1 MDQVVCF
8 LCFLSFLKQ
17 VNEEDKNVTPIFK
30 RASEATEGLRTLLRI
45 TDYHLCRAV
54 RPLSHRVQMSAAPW
68 PLFYG
73 ASSAA
78 VGFGAVK
85 KFSKGYM
92 QQTLRHWTNLKVR
105 VCVLGIRLGSK
116 QSSAWWQVLKPLQD
130 IDFFFLIC
138 EKRRIP
144 GVGCQRRSNVGYD
157 STTAHVGGRALA
169 MSLNRFHQLANETW
183 FAVHVQQTPERSS
196 EPLQQLFHCWECI
209 KHPE

>member
-8 LCFLSFLKQ
+8 VCFLSFLKQ

-78 VGFGAVK
+78 AGFGAMK

-92 QQTLRHWTNLKVR
+92 QQTLRHWTNLNVR
-105 VCVLGIRLGSK
+105 VCVLGIRPSSK
-116 QSSAWWQVLKPLQD
+116 QSSGDKFSNFSKVQ
-130 IDFFFLIC
+130 IFFFFDL
-138 EKRRIP
+138 
-144 GVGCQRRSNVGYD
+144 
-157 STTAHVGGRALA
+157 
-169 MSLNRFHQLANETW
+169 
-183 FAVHVQQTPERSS
+183 
-196 EPLQQLFHCWECI
+196 WEEENPWCRLSKEI
-209 KHPE
+209 